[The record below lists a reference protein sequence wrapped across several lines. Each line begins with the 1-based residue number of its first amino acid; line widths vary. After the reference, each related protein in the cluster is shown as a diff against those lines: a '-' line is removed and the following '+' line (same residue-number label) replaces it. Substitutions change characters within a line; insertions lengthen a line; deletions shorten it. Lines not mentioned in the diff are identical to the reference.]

1 MRLVGG
7 FAADSGEHKVQRDH
21 LPIALPR
28 TLHESRDRTL
38 SPSGPEQGVSA
49 ERAPLKTLQANRLS
63 CERVNRNEIAAN
75 CNTRHGGIFLLDL
88 PRTHRMRRGRVFQLH
103 LPPSRV

>member
-7 FAADSGEHKVQRDH
+7 FATDSGKHKVQRHD
-21 LPIALPR
+21 LPITLPR
-28 TLHESRDRTL
+28 TLHESCYGTL
-38 SPSGPEQGVSA
+38 SATGPEQGVSA
-49 ERAPLKTLQANRLS
+49 ECAPLKTLQANRLS

-75 CNTRHGGIFLLDL
+75 CNTRHRVIFLLDL